1 MSLVSLKEINI
12 VIVYAEVE
20 RNDYDLINRKGI
32 EKFENLSLEKL

>member
-20 RNDYDLINRKGI
+20 RNDYNLINGKGI